1 MIDEAG
7 WECVKNCSRADAEI
21 TDDQGAGCAGLHAI
35 ANRFAPC
42 ILKFLGDDGRNLAP
56 RALQSAMEDRPRSDS
71 VRIAVAEDAKL
82 GIG

>member
-1 MIDEAG
+1 MTRISSVHSA
-7 WECVKNCSRADAEI
+7 
-21 TDDQGAGCAGLHAI
+21 
-35 ANRFAPC
+35 C